1 MIMIQCIGTSY
12 KETAFA
18 KVNLTLSVLGK
29 RDDGYH
35 QLESLVVFAG
45 VGDELV
51 FSPLSKNSSPS
62 QDRSFQLRVVG
73 SEAMHI
79 EGENLVETVG
89 IQLLNELTQFA
100 SSQTYSQN
108 LGEFQLEKKLPVA
121 AGLGGGSADA
131 AALIRILNHYFSDQ
145 GFDLSRFD
153 FLKFSQKFGAD
164 IPVCVSSNPA
174 FMHGIGEIVEPIDH
188 IPQMHMLLVNP
199 RIAVPTGSVFKA
211 LNAAPYHEGEKG
223 TIDELRSLVLS
234 DVDGVIDVMEKVPN
248 DLLQPALKVAPQIG
262 DVLAEIGGL
271 GGCLISRLSGSGATC
286 FGLFETKEDL
296 QRGGSYLRSRFPK
309 WWIADT
315 FVRPFCSA

>member
-1 MIMIQCIGTSY
+1 MIMTQCIGTSY

-29 RDDGYH
+29 RADGYH

-51 FSPLSKNSSPS
+51 FSPLSKNSSS
-62 QDRSFQLRVVG
+62 THDRSFQLQVVG

-79 EGENLVETVG
+79 EGENLVDTVG
-89 IQLLNELTQFA
+89 IQLLNELTQFT
-100 SSQTYSQN
+100 SSQTLAQN

-131 AALIRILNHYFSDQ
+131 AALIRIFKRYFSDQ

-188 IPQMHMLLVNP
+188 VAQMHMLLVNP

-211 LNAAPYHEGEKG
+211 LNSAPYHEGEKG

-262 DVLAEIGGL
+262 DVLAEIDGL
-271 GGCLISRLSGSGATC
+271 DGCLISRLSGSGATC

-296 QRGGSYLRSRFPK
+296 QRGSALLRSRFPK
-309 WWIADT
+309 WWIEET
-315 FVRPFCSA
+315 FVRPSCST